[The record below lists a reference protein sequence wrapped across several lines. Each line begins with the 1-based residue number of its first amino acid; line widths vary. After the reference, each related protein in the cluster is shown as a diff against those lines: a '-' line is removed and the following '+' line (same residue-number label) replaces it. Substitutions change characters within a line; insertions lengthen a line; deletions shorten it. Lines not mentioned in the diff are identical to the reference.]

1 MRKGEQTHHSI
12 IEQAADVF
20 NRQGYAGTS
29 IGDLMDATGLSK
41 GAIYN
46 HFTNKDD
53 LALQVFDYAV
63 GQIQVRVAD
72 AIRAAPRH
80 AIHRLVAVVEVYRN
94 YLDDP
99 VFAAGCPV
107 LNTSVEADD
116 THPALRAR
124 AQVVMDIWFD
134 FLIYSVERG
143 IQEGQVRADADAE
156 QVAALI
162 IAALEGGVMVS
173 KLYADSSHLNH
184 VVDHLVDYIQ
194 TNLAV

>member
-1 MRKGEQTHHSI
+1 MRKGEQTHNTI
-12 IEQAADVF
+12 IEQAAEVF

-29 IGDLMDATGLSK
+29 MGDLMDATGLSK

-46 HFTNKDD
+46 HFANKDD

-63 GQIQVRVAD
+63 ERIQERVSD
-72 AIRAAPRH
+72 AIRAVPRH
-80 AIHRLVAVVEVYRN
+80 AIQRLVAVVEVYRD

-124 AQVVMDIWFD
+124 AQTVMDIWFGY
-134 FLIYSVERG
+134 LIHTIERG
-143 IQEGQVRADADAE
+143 IREGQVRPDVNAQ

-162 IAALEGGVMVS
+162 ISSLEGGVMVS
-173 KLYADSSHLNH
+173 KLYADATHINH
-184 VVDHLVDYIQ
+184 VVDHLVDYLHQ
-194 TNLAV
+194 QVAV